1 MRLPKSKPEDRAWLE
16 ELLYFLMET
25 EQLDFCYTFHNLE
38 TLAVREPFA
47 FTGDCPVPMG
57 VALDPDTDRIVLL
70 CYYPVVSRLPFD
82 ARLAILKHEAVH
94 IIDGHLG
101 SLGLELREEYGI
113 PISGVAMDIYVNQKF
128 DHKPLLNAGFEI
140 MTIEKFGF
148 PADLSSRDYA
158 ELLRQRQ
165 DSGKGDCE
173 FPDTYIVGDGSGGG
187 EGMIDQKGYPVSGQ
201 APKDPQAGTSGNAGD
216 KFTGQGKYRA
226 TEVFD
231 VSAKEAAQADQ
242 STSEIRE
249 SVDSSLKA
257 DEKTWGR
264 GFKGSDYEESI
275 EASKR
280 ESQVPWSY
288 YVRMM
293 ETSHRA
299 DVVVPTRRR
308 LSRRNPF
315 HLGRIRRYGLE
326 VVFMVDTS
334 GSMGEDQ
341 LRLVDPELRGL
352 HARGAHITVIHCDT
366 AVAKIQEYSPHKSL
380 CEFHGRGGT
389 EFSAAFLQMRELCPR
404 PGLFIGYTDGWG
416 GIERYADIV
425 KQERGA
431 AWYDSFIAREP
442 TMSPDGVD
450 TLWLIPEGCMDPDEF
465 HRNVVP
471 WGNVVAVPA
480 EKEKAT
486 V

>member
-1 MRLPKSKPEDRAWLE
+1 
-16 ELLYFLMET
+16 MET
-25 EQLDFCYTFHNLE
+25 EQLDFCYTFHNIE

-47 FTGDCPVPMG
+47 FTGDNPVPMG
-57 VALDPDTDRIVLL
+57 VALDPDTDRIILL
-70 CYYPVVSRLPFD
+70 CYYPLVSRLPFD
-82 ARLAILKHEAVH
+82 ARLAMLKHEAIH

-101 SLGLELREEYGI
+101 SLGVELRAEYGDALT
-113 PISGVAMDIYVNQKF
+113 GVAMDIYVNMKF
-128 DHKPLLNAGFEI
+128 DHKPLLDAGMGL
-140 MTIEKFGF
+140 MTIERFGF

-158 ELLRQRQ
+158 ELLKQRQ
-165 DSGKGDCE
+165 NSGKGDCD
-173 FPDTYIVGDGSGGG
+173 FPDTYIVGDGAGGDSG
-187 EGMIDQKGYPVSGQ
+187 MMDQSGYPADGPS
-201 APKDPQAGTSGNAGD
+201 PTDPQAGTSGNSGD
-216 KFTGQGKYRA
+216 DFTGKGQYRA

-231 VSAKEAAQADQ
+231 ITEKEASQADQ
-242 STSEIRE
+242 ATAEVRE

-257 DEKTWGR
+257 EEKAWGR
-264 GFKGSDYEESI
+264 GFQGSDYEESI

-308 LSRRNPF
+308 LSRRSPF

-334 GSMGEDQ
+334 GSMGEEQ

-366 AVAKIQEYSPHKSL
+366 NVAKVHEYSPHQSL

-389 EFSAAFLQMRELCPR
+389 EFSAAFLQMRELFPR
-404 PGLFIGYTDGWG
+404 PGLFIGYTDGYG
-416 GIERYADIV
+416 GIESYAQVIRE
-425 KQERGA
+425 ERGA
-431 AWYDSFIAREP
+431 AWYDSFTAREP
-442 TMSPDGVD
+442 MMSPDGVD
-450 TLWLIPEGCMDPDEF
+450 TLWLIPEGCMDPDDF
-465 HRNVVP
+465 HRTVVP
-471 WGNVVAVPA
+471 WGNVVVVPA
-480 EKEKAT
+480 EKEKVA